1 LDQGPALLDETFDY
15 LFDIGVLAEDIS
27 AKTPHGA
34 PAFGPGSHW
43 QAAIV
48 ECDETFL
55 DLDDNGVVGR
65 IQRRIIDPGEFRAS
79 VICPECLEPRRF
91 DESWR
96 ASASA
101 WIEAANSTALT
112 CPACQAVAP
121 VEQWAYDPPVG
132 FGNYSVT
139 FWNWPSINRE
149 FINQLQHILGS
160 HVSLIEGKGDAI
172 SPHVSPGVLHAITPP
187 VPR

>member
-1 LDQGPALLDETFDY
+1 MAR
-15 LFDIGVLAEDIS
+15 
-27 AKTPHGA
+27 TPDNR

-55 DLDDNGVVGR
+55 ELDDNGVVGR

-79 VICPECLEPRRF
+79 VICPECLEPRAF
-91 DESWR
+91 DEQWTRRGRRWIDQDGSTDLSCPKC
-96 ASASA
+96 SAV
-101 WIEAANSTALT
+101 T
-112 CPACQAVAP
+112 P
-121 VEQWAYDPPVG
+121 VQDWAYAPPVG

-149 FINQLQHILGS
+149 FINQLQQVVGS
-160 HVSLIEGKGDAI
+160 HISLIEGKGDQISTYARPGPVQAI
-172 SPHVSPGVLHAITPP
+172 IPP
-187 VPR
+187 EPR